1 MARLP
6 LFPLATV
13 LAPGSTLPL
22 HVFEPRYRQLVTDLL
37 DGPGAPEFGVVAIR
51 AGREVG
57 VGAATRLAE
66 VGCTAV
72 LQHVD
77 SLEPGLY
84 HVKTRGA
91 QRFKVDSIISDP
103 APYMVA
109 DVTLLPEADGDTS
122 RLPALARAV
131 REKLDEYCDVLGL
144 PPPGGFDPVFR
155 RDIDAARRLSYGVG
169 EHVVLPLDERLSLLE
184 TETTEQRL
192 CLARRLIQREIK
204 LFELL
209 HALPHRIDASM
220 ISPY

>member
-22 HVFEPRYRQLVTDLL
+22 QVFEPRYRQLVTDLL

-51 AGREVG
+51 AGSEVG
-57 VGAATRLAE
+57 TGAATRLAE

-77 SLEPGLY
+77 SLKPGLY

-91 QRFKVDSIISDP
+91 QRFRVDSILSDP

-109 DVTLLPEADGDTS
+109 DVTWLPEIDGDTT
-122 RLPALARAV
+122 RIPALARAV
-131 REKLDEYCDVLGL
+131 RERLEDYCELIGL
-144 PPPGGFDPVFR
+144 PSPAGFDPVFR
-155 RDIDAARRLSYGVG
+155 RDVDAARRLSYGVG
-169 EHVVLPLDERLSLLE
+169 EHIVLPLDERLQLLE
-184 TETTEQRL
+184 TETTEERL
-192 CLARRLIQREIK
+192 YLARRLLTREMK
-204 LFELL
+204 LFDLL
-209 HALPHRIDASM
+209 QALPHRIDPSS
-220 ISPY
+220 ITPN